1 MLAKCIF
8 FRVRMM
14 KLRTMHNKM
23 RRSIHV
29 DTEDLSE
36 EENSDGDD
44 DDEDDEEMT
53 TSGSIPP

>member
-1 MLAKCIF
+1 
-8 FRVRMM
+8 
-14 KLRTMHNKM
+14 MHNKM

>member
-1 MLAKCIF
+1 
-8 FRVRMM
+8 MM